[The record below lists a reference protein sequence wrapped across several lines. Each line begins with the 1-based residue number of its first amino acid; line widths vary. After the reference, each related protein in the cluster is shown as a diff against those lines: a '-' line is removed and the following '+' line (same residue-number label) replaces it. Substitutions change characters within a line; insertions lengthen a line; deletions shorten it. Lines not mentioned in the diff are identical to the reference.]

1 MKVLRRDTKTQYHQI
16 QTMDHTGEQN
26 AQLKNYEFTPIG
38 YMKEKQNLNTQK
50 RPNES
55 PTKNGNNPTIDE
67 NTMIGRHQSPP
78 RKIRRTSIDDTI
90 HSTRMFNDSM
100 QFDETLPELDIN
112 IQSVQRVTA
121 TTDKKN
127 LMSDLKD
134 NAQTSNPLREQQDQL
149 QKLNSENYNLKLKCN
164 SLLKLLNNVT
174 DQGELKKSLAFLD
187 EIEEWKGKF
196 SKTNQVY
203 NDLKVTFDDLELK
216 YRNLEIQVDK
226 QEVIKPDHSHCVNER
241 EILQRSINNIT
252 SEMND
257 LNNELDSLKALLLKR
272 DSSLNSKE
280 HELSEV
286 NSRFEQLK
294 DEIMTLQTS
303 VEVNETYIIGYKE
316 QIIDLTNKLKEAND
330 IIGADNSELGSKI
343 NEKDNQIPVLE
354 AKISELLKIQNEQKI
369 ELERKESYIIEAQ
382 TEFKKF
388 REDIEATVNNSD
400 SHDKLI
406 RAQFGEIK
414 QKNIALDTKLLQ
426 MNDENEM
433 LSNKLLS
440 LSNDLEDSRKQRKDE
455 INFLNAQYEL
465 SKEEQLENIRILKE
479 QLEKTEKQRH
489 QLEEVTADKE
499 KRILQLS
506 QLLKDT
512 ETQSIQSTNLA
523 THLEERYKNEIN
535 FLKEELQASREELS
549 NANSLAQE
557 LRNQVI
563 NNATMSSKI
572 VSKRLDDKNKEIDEF
587 KYEIEILSKKLKDQ
601 IQSFKLD
608 ENKQKDLFSK
618 KMKDLESN
626 WESDKFSLE
635 RELHLLK
642 SEKSSLID
650 SNKQDVDIWKTRV
663 SALERENEIL
673 WSKDRDNHQELSKK
687 LSERTKDLTDL
698 MEKLTKAESE
708 KQTLSDT
715 FSKLQFLNEEYKTE
729 LRRTVTDLE
738 TVTQEYQKAK
748 EHSRR
753 RTINAGSE
761 IELEET
767 RKTLELLKGKYNN
780 MKKDYLIKLTTLQD
794 ENLALEKKLSMKSDF
809 SSRSSNHS
817 QGDNNSTI
825 QQDKIDYYRLKYYSE
840 VKQNNDL
847 KVMNEYLNRVMK
859 ASSQQIRL
867 DMLKLKNEVNP
878 LYSSSQGINRN
889 QYFGNNPYDVYGMNY
904 NSINLQKESYRRK
917 FKVIALLVQSCVR
930 MKHSAVRHKWDS
942 QRINYLQRKITVDE
956 NRITW

>member
-1 MKVLRRDTKTQYHQI
+1 
-16 QTMDHTGEQN
+16 MDHTGEQN

>member
-127 LMSDLKD
+127 LMSDLKN

-241 EILQRSINNIT
+241 EILQKNINNIN

-354 AKISELLKIQNEQKI
+354 AKISQLLKIQNEQKI

-489 QLEEVTADKE
+489 QLEEVNSDKE

-889 QYFGNNPYDVYGMNY
+889 QYFGNNPYDDYGMNY
-904 NSINLQKESYRRK
+904 NSINLKKESYRRK